1 MTVEDLAR
9 KHLGGS
15 ILLNRTFG
23 RQRCSWPLMMCKS
36 FCGLLSRLLNKESK
50 DKWKAAAFHLSLLN
64 VRYKIVQ
71 NFERFGGGVFGCG
84 PDHNLSWLQ
93 GGWSTPYIV
102 SPASFPPPEPKG
114 PPPHPAKREIVLR
127 LQPQDPEHG
136 PRRPGQPAFVQ
147 MPPRR

>member
-1 MTVEDLAR
+1 
-9 KHLGGS
+9 
-15 ILLNRTFG
+15 
-23 RQRCSWPLMMCKS
+23 MCKS

-114 PPPHPAKREIVLR
+114 PPLI
-127 LQPQDPEHG
+127 PQKGKLFFAYSRKIRSMARGDQDNQLLFKCP
-136 PRRPGQPAFVQ
+136 PGGRSCRSKKSSSLEELNSSAAACIISC
-147 MPPRR
+147 RS

>member
-1 MTVEDLAR
+1 
-9 KHLGGS
+9 
-15 ILLNRTFG
+15 
-23 RQRCSWPLMMCKS
+23 MMCKS

-93 GGWSTPYIV
+93 GVVHPPVYCLTRFI
-102 SPASFPPPEPKG
+102 FPPQSQKG
-114 PPPHPAKREIVLR
+114 PPLI
-127 LQPQDPEHG
+127 PQKGKLFFAYSRKIRSMARGDQDNQLLFKCP
-136 PRRPGQPAFVQ
+136 PGGRSCRSKKSSSLEELNSSAAACIISC
-147 MPPRR
+147 RS

>member
-1 MTVEDLAR
+1 MQLAVDDV
-9 KHLGGS
+9 
-15 ILLNRTFG
+15 
-23 RQRCSWPLMMCKS
+23 QE

-71 NFERFGGGVFGCG
+71 NFERFGGGCSVVAQTTIFLGCRGGG
-84 PDHNLSWLQ
+84 PPRILSHPLH
-93 GGWSTPYIV
+93 
-102 SPASFPPPEPKG
+102 FPPPEPKG